1 LLVDDDADRA
11 AAVSAGLA
19 ADGCSVVGIVADTVD
34 LVRAVRDTA
43 AEVIVCD
50 FDAPSRDCLESMRA
64 LNRDEPRPVVMF
76 VDRSEPDAIVAA
88 MDAGV
93 AAYVIEGLS
102 PSRVRSVIDV
112 AVARF
117 VAFQGMKAELEQ
129 ARAALSDR
137 MLIDRAK
144 AILMTARGMTE
155 PEAHRRLRKL
165 AMDQGKKLREVAEQ
179 LAAEHDGANS
189 GQTKPI
195 I

>member
-1 LLVDDDADRA
+1 LLVDDDAGRA
-11 AAVSAGLA
+11 AAVSAGLT
-19 ADGCSVVGIVADTVD
+19 ADGCRVVGIVADTAD

-76 VDRSEPDAIVAA
+76 VDRSEPEAIVAA
-88 MDAGV
+88 MEAGV

-102 PSRVRSVIDV
+102 PGRVRSVIDV

-117 VAFQGMKAELEQ
+117 VAFQAMKAELEH

-137 MLIDRAK
+137 KLIDRAK
-144 AILMTARGMTE
+144 NVLMTTRGLSETD
-155 PEAHRRLRKL
+155 AHRRLRKL
-165 AMDQGKKLREVAEQ
+165 AMDRGQKLRDVAEQ
-179 LAAEHDGANS
+179 LVAAHDAPHSEQKSPNE
-189 GQTKPI
+189 
-195 I
+195 